1 MHRRARRLAS
11 VHQGLKVRG
20 IGVFG
25 FSSNIEHDTHKR
37 SAKSKSHAKSTPLFR
52 RCAQPTCVFQA
63 LQVFQAFFSPSLCL
77 CSVGVGQ
84 TFAKVLSKV
93 AAGGQKAEIST
104 KFAVARAR
112 AAPGGNKRIRNKRIT
127 PRSPVEISQTRP
139 PRLVEGLLD
148 ANEHTLA
155 HGGRL

>member
-37 SAKSKSHAKSTPLFR
+37 SAKSKSHAKSTPLSV
-52 RCAQPTCVFQA
+52 PNPCVFQA

-77 CSVGVGQ
+77 CSV
-84 TFAKVLSKV
+84 
-93 AAGGQKAEIST
+93 
-104 KFAVARAR
+104 VARR
-112 AAPGGNKRIRNKRIT
+112 FRYELHNEVHYG
-127 PRSPVEISQTRP
+127 
-139 PRLVEGLLD
+139 LVKI
-148 ANEHTLA
+148 
-155 HGGRL
+155 